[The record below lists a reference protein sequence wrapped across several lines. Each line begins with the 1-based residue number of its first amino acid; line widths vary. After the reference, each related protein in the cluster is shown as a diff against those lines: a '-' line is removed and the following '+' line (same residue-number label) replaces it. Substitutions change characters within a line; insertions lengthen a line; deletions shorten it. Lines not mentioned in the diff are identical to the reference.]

1 MKICQHH
8 LQTGEAL
15 RFTRLVRCFCI
26 AFTMKHYT
34 LRVLSDFINLFLLTR
49 HVHSQK
55 TLLFSGSDFVRR
67 ITMMLIV
74 LSMFLFVVGCTSD
87 KAVESKT
94 VLPDDI
100 PDFVREI
107 DFETIDWERKAVE
120 FGDRGIIGNENKSG
134 VIGAD
139 MPSLNRQK
147 WMWHLWG
154 IENLGDTKLTVVGY
168 HKESET
174 VHQILINGWTTELSG
189 ANNGADAHTPS
200 SVKIPKSGKWAIL
213 LYNDEK
219 LFDVLVYDIKE

>member
-1 MKICQHH
+1 
-8 LQTGEAL
+8 
-15 RFTRLVRCFCI
+15 
-26 AFTMKHYT
+26 
-34 LRVLSDFINLFLLTR
+34 
-49 HVHSQK
+49 
-55 TLLFSGSDFVRR
+55 VRR

-154 IENLGDTKLTVVGY
+154 IENFGDTKLTVVGY

-200 SVKIPKSGKWAIL
+200 SVKIPKSGEWAIL